1 MWPMPRAPISAT
13 RKRVVGVTRQTV
25 SGTPIS
31 PLSELTGATVSATD
45 DSTDARRSLTLVLP
59 DDAGDAHDAQLGG
72 PVDDA
77 ARDPR
82 RRRSGRRRR
91 ATHGTPS
98 TGREVSAAT
107 APAATADAT
116 KSWPSAVSPTRA
128 T

>member
-13 RKRVVGVTRQTV
+13 RKRVVGVTRHTV

-59 DDAGDAHDAQLGG
+59 DE
-72 PVDDA
+72 PVMPTTRSSG
-77 ARDPR
+77 ARSTTPR
-82 RRRSGRRRR
+82 ATRPKAVWTSSTT
-91 ATHGTPS
+91 THGTPS
-98 TGREVSAAT
+98 TGRDGQGCHGAGRDG
-107 APAATADAT
+107 ADAT
-116 KSWPSAVSPTRA
+116 KSCPSAVSPTRA

>member
-59 DDAGDAHDAQLGG
+59 DE
-72 PVDDA
+72 PVTPTMRSSG
-77 ARDPR
+77 AR
-82 RRRSGRRRR
+82 STTAR
-91 ATHGTPS
+91 ATRPKAVWTSSTSTHGTPS
-98 TGREVSAAT
+98 TGRDASAAT